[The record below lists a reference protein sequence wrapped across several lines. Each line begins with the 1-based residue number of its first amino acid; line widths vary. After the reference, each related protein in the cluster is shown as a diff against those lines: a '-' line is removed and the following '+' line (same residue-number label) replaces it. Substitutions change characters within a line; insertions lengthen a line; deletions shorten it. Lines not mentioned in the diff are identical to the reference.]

1 MKLLDVRWPAVLA
14 ELPRWD
20 ALPVA
25 ARRVALDQ
33 LKPSANVAAAA
44 LGPARDAL
52 LGAGLVRLDPAGRRA
67 LVADDA
73 RELVRV
79 LRAAD
84 RHRVFDAP
92 TPAALLHYL
101 EEHFTTEDVQRLGG
115 WAGPSGGWVGG
126 YGSRPALAARV
137 GFEGWAGDLLA
148 ADADAALGAWATA
161 RGAALTDPPD
171 ESLHVLRALQRLV
184 RRLLDAPDGL
194 PLREAAA
201 DPAVRGGDD
210 RGDDDRGM
218 FADALHAGL
227 RFAVV
232 LLGMRGD
239 DLEPLVGVWPSA
251 ARELRRPAAAAPA
264 PVVPDE
270 TFDLAVR
277 MEDMTT
283 VLAAAA
289 AEPVRLRAN
298 DLAVFARA
306 RKAID
311 ARLVALPEWAAPL
324 LPVDPE
330 RRVAVAVT
338 ELRQRG
344 LARVRGTG
352 SGEPHLEATA
362 AGTRWLAGTPHARLD
377 ALLAPL
383 RCSAERNPP
392 SYASAYGGEGAA
404 RFFPYVLPFYQ
415 VPNGL
420 DLPGALADAFRT
432 TDGSFVPLG
441 EFLDHQARAA
451 NPLLALHAA
460 GGADGGAFGR
470 AQMTYYT
477 GPHADPRQML
487 RALWRQMLEQ
497 FLVDRLAAFGGVR
510 LGRAADGALCV
521 ALADPGR
528 YLFGTAA
535 TFAYGADEAGAV
547 VVQPNFDVVF
557 LAPNPAVEAELARF
571 AERVGHA
578 PGVAFRLTRASVLA
592 AAEAGLG
599 RDELLGV
606 LARASSRPL
615 PANVAREVEGW
626 LAGVRRARVRVATL
640 LECPDAETAARVLA
654 ALGAK
659 AQRLTPTL
667 FELAAGAPAEEAG
680 LLRRLRAA
688 GVFLDGHPR
697 AGVRTAARRGRRA
710 RRGPQDNDAF
720 A

>member
-1 MKLLDVRWPAVLA
+1 VKLLDVRWPSVLQ
-14 ELPRWD
+14 ELARWD
-20 ALPVA
+20 ALSPA

-44 LGPARDAL
+44 LGGAQRAL

-67 LVADDA
+67 LVPEDA

-115 WAGPSGGWVGG
+115 WAGQFGG

-148 ADADAALGAWATA
+148 ADTDAALAAWATA
-161 RGAALTDPPD
+161 HGAALTEPPE
-171 ESLHVLRALQRLV
+171 ESLTVLRATQRLV
-184 RRLLDAPDGL
+184 RRLLDTPDGL
-194 PLREAAA
+194 PLRDAARDA
-201 DPAVRGGDD
+201 DDGA
-210 RGDDDRGM
+210 M
-218 FADALHAGL
+218 LADALYAGL

-239 DLEPLVGVWPSA
+239 GLEPLVGIWPPA
-251 ARELRRPAAAAPA
+251 ARELRRPATAAPT
-264 PVVPDE
+264 PVVPVE

-289 AEPVRLRAN
+289 AEPVRVRAN

-311 ARLVALPEWAAPL
+311 ARLVVLPEWTAPL
-324 LPVDPE
+324 LPLDPE
-330 RRVAVAVT
+330 RRVAVAVG

-344 LARVRGTG
+344 LAGVRGIG
-352 SGEPHLEATA
+352 GGEPYLEATA
-362 AGTRWLAGTPHARLD
+362 AGTRWLAGTPQARLE
-377 ALLAPL
+377 ALLAPF
-383 RCSAERNPP
+383 RRSSERNPP
-392 SYASAYGGEGAA
+392 SYAAAYDTDRTPG
-404 RFFPYVLPFYQ
+404 FFPYVLPFYS

-420 DLPGALADAFRT
+420 DLRDALGHAFGATAGGAFMPLAA
-432 TDGSFVPLG
+432 
-441 EFLDHQARAA
+441 FLDHQARAA

-460 GGADGGAFGR
+460 GDFGR

-477 GPHADPRQML
+477 GPHADPRQQL

-510 LGRAADGALCV
+510 LGRAPDGALCV

-528 YLFGTAA
+528 YLFGTSAA
-535 TFAYGADEAGAV
+535 FAYGADEAGAV

-557 LAPNPAVEAELARF
+557 LAPNPAVEAEVARF
-571 AERVGHA
+571 AERVGQA

-592 AAEAGLG
+592 AAEAGLA
-599 RDELLGV
+599 REDLLGV
-606 LARASSRPL
+606 LARASSKPL
-615 PANVAREVEGW
+615 AANVAREVEGW
-626 LAGVRRARVRVATL
+626 LAGVRRARVRTATL
-640 LECPDAETAARVLA
+640 LECPDEETATRVLG

-659 AQRLTPTL
+659 AHRLTPTL
-667 FELAAGAPAEEAG
+667 FELTAGAPAEEAG

-688 GVFLDGHPR
+688 GVFLEGRPR
-697 AGVRTAARRGRRA
+697 AGASRTPARRGRRA
-710 RRGPQDNDAF
+710 RRGAEDDDVLE
-720 A
+720 